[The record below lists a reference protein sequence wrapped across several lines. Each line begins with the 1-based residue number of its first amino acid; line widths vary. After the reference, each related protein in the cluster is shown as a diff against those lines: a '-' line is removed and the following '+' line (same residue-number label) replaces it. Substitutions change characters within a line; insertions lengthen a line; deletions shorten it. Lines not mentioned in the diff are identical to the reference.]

1 MNRNII
7 LLTLITLF
15 IYACSGTPAG
25 DIEQLQKLKKQ
36 RSALDEQI
44 RELEKKILSEG
55 GAVDSK
61 QKIPTVMGQRMVPD
75 TFRHFIEARGLVESD
90 NNIFVPALRPL
101 VVTKILV
108 REGDH
113 VTKGQLLAELN
124 NESITQTIK
133 EIKNGLE
140 LATTMY
146 ERQKTL
152 YEKNI
157 GTEVQY
163 LQAKTKMEDL
173 KIKLKNAQTEL
184 ENTKIYAPID
194 GIVDL
199 IDIKKGEV
207 AIPNK
212 GAIRISNL
220 SGQTVK
226 AEISEN
232 YITSIH
238 KGSRIKVYF
247 PVIDLTVN
255 AKISA
260 VSQVINPNNRTF
272 DIKVDLPDNKK
283 ISPNMLAILTI
294 NDYTN
299 TEAFVL
305 PVNALQRDESGS
317 YIYVARRE
325 NNRWIAGLRDVKTG
339 KYSKDKVEITD
350 GLTQGD
356 VVITFGFNNI
366 SAGKPVNVSFN
377 EL

>member
-7 LLTLITLF
+7 LLTLAALF

-25 DIEQLQKLKKQ
+25 DIEQLQQLKMQ
-36 RSALDEQI
+36 RAALDKQI
-44 RELEKKILSEG
+44 RELEEKILAGG
-55 GAVDSK
+55 GAIDNR
-61 QKIPTVMGQRMVPD
+61 QKTPTVNGQRMLPD
-75 TFRHFIEARGLVESD
+75 TFRHFIEVRGLVESD

-108 REGDH
+108 SEGEH
-113 VTKGQLLAELN
+113 VAKGQLLAELN
-124 NESITQTIK
+124 SESITQTIK
-133 EIKNGLE
+133 EIRNGLE

-152 YEKNI
+152 YTKNI

-163 LQAKTKMEDL
+163 LQAKSKMEDL

-184 ENTKIYAPID
+184 ENTRIYAPID

-220 SGQTVK
+220 SEQTVK

-238 KGSRIKVYF
+238 KGDAIKVYF
-247 PVIDLTVN
+247 PVIDLTMD

-260 VSQVINPNNRTF
+260 VSQVINPDNRTF
-272 DIKVDLPDNKK
+272 DIKVDLPDNEK

-299 TEAFVL
+299 PSAFVV
-305 PVNALQRDESGS
+305 PVNALQKNVSGS
-317 YIYVARRE
+317 YVYVARRE
-325 NNRWIAGLRDVKTG
+325 NDRWIAGIRDVKTG
-339 KYSKDKVEITD
+339 KYSRDKVEITD
-350 GLTQGD
+350 GLTKGD